1 MKKKLADLNRKIR
14 HSKKKR
20 DGLIQKRNS
29 LRKAIED
36 ITVGINPPKEKEP
49 ERKFRER
56 AFSGDYR
63 SFRVNGRPKM
73 DVETFFSQIRGKI
86 IELIAREVKDQNSS
100 KVQTTTWKR
109 FIRDDKPGDQ
119 VDLAFNRK

>member
-20 DGLIQKRNS
+20 DGLIGKRNS

-36 ITVGINPPKEKEP
+36 IKTGIKPPQVKEP
-49 ERKFRER
+49 EWKFRER
-56 AFSGDYR
+56 AFNGGYR

-73 DVETFFSQIRGKI
+73 DAETFFSQIRGKI
-86 IELIAREVKDQNSS
+86 IELIAREVREKFSKSS
-100 KVQTTTWKR
+100 NDYVDK
-109 FIRDDKPGDQ
+109 IR
-119 VDLAFNRK
+119 